1 MTATRP
7 EPTPQPAPPEPQ
19 RWPPPPPAVG
29 GPEAPPTTGRADVW
43 PPPPPPAPAAPLDPA
58 FVTDATV
65 AVQGVSVWFG
75 QKVALTDLSC
85 SFGPGVTGLL
95 GPNGAGKTTLMRA
108 LVGLLR
114 PNEGDVAV
122 LERDP
127 HTDRAVQ
134 RSIALVPEDE
144 AVPAALSARQ
154 LVRYT
159 AALHRVGDRGLPD
172 RCLDTVGLVDVADR
186 KVRGFSKGMRQRA
199 KIAAALVTEPRI
211 LVLDEPLNGADPMQR
226 VALIDLFQTLGRQG
240 RTVIVSSHVLHEVE
254 RLAGRQIVII
264 RGRLAA
270 AGDHRAI
277 RDALADRPRSVLVRT
292 TESRRLAR
300 QLVAMDAV
308 RGVTVDGNSIVV
320 SSPRAGELAE
330 LLPVAAREA
339 GARLHEVR
347 PLDDSLESVFRELL
361 R

>member
-1 MTATRP
+1 MTAAVP
-7 EPTPQPAPPEPQ
+7 EPSTPEPPAAS
-19 RWPPPPPAVG
+19 PPPPPDGASG
-29 GPEAPPTTGRADVW
+29 AAPAAARADAW
-43 PPPPPPAPAAPLDPA
+43 PPPPPPVPDGRLDPA
-58 FVTDATV
+58 FVADATV
-65 AVQGVSVWFG
+65 AVRGVSVWFG

-122 LERDP
+122 LGRDP

-144 AVPAALSARQ
+144 AVPAALTARQ

-172 RCLDTVGLVDVADR
+172 RCLDTVGLLDVANR

-199 KIAAALVTEPRI
+199 KVAAALVTEPRI

-292 TESRRLAR
+292 PEARRLAGH
-300 QLVAMDAV
+300 LVGMDAV
-308 RGVTVDGNSIVV
+308 RGVTVDGTTVVV

>member
-1 MTATRP
+1 VTA
-7 EPTPQPAPPEPQ
+7 APPEPTAPEPALPE
-19 RWPPPPPAVG
+19 PPPTA
-29 GPEAPPTTGRADVW
+29 
-43 PPPPPPAPAAPLDPA
+43 PPPPPPPSAAVPLDPA
-58 FVTDATV
+58 FVSDATV
-65 AVQGVSVWFG
+65 EVRSASVWFG
-75 QKVALTDLSC
+75 HKVALTDLSC

-108 LVGLLR
+108 IVGLLR

-127 HTDRAVQ
+127 HTDRGVQ

-144 AVPAALSARQ
+144 AVPAALTARQ

-159 AALHRVGDRGLPD
+159 AALHRVRDRCLPD
-172 RCLDTVGLVDVADR
+172 RCLDTVGLLDVARR

-292 TESRRLAR
+292 TEPRRLAR
-300 QLVAMDAV
+300 QLVALDPV

-330 LLPVAAREA
+330 LLPVAARDA

>member
-1 MTATRP
+1 
-7 EPTPQPAPPEPQ
+7 
-19 RWPPPPPAVG
+19 
-29 GPEAPPTTGRADVW
+29 
-43 PPPPPPAPAAPLDPA
+43 
-58 FVTDATV
+58 
-65 AVQGVSVWFG
+65 
-75 QKVALTDLSC
+75 
-85 SFGPGVTGLL
+85 
-95 GPNGAGKTTLMRA
+95 
-108 LVGLLR
+108 
-114 PNEGDVAV
+114 VAV

-144 AVPAALSARQ
+144 AVPAALTARQ

-159 AALHRVGDRGLPD
+159 AALHRVGDRSLPD
-172 RCLDTVGLVDVADR
+172 RCLDTVGLLDVANR

-199 KIAAALVTEPRI
+199 KVAAALVTEPRI

-292 TESRRLAR
+292 PEARRLAGH
-300 QLVAMDAV
+300 LVGMDAV
-308 RGVTVDGNSIVV
+308 RGVTVDGTTVVV